1 MRYGE
6 DGRQM
11 ELVVDGTRRRGRPSS
26 VDGAAT
32 SAERQAA
39 RRRRLSEQGKGTLT
53 VPVSQEVID
62 ALDRFVRFKDVTK
75 GEVVDRILRGT
86 LLRKR

>member
-1 MRYGE
+1 
-6 DGRQM
+6 
-11 ELVVDGTRRRGRPSS
+11 
-26 VDGAAT
+26 
-32 SAERQAA
+32 
-39 RRRRLSEQGKGTLT
+39 